1 MLAFVKCR
9 QTFFSK
15 SLACVSLRYCHN
27 EIEEWRDIPGF
38 SRYQL
43 SSFGNFKNKK
53 SRKLLKINYDRMRNS
68 KRSAQIC
75 LMNDLGKPKN
85 VAIARLILSTFHP
98 LQNNEKLL
106 AVHINGDKFDN
117 RLSNLEWN
125 KCCRAHHKFTNGNET

>member
-53 SRKLLKINYDRMRNS
+53 SDKLLKINYDRMKKWKTRATIILRN
-68 KRSAQIC
+68 
-75 LMNDLGKPKN
+75 NLGKTKN
-85 VAIARLILSTFHP
+85 VPIARIMLSVFHP
-98 LQNNEKLL
+98 VENNGNLF
-106 AVHINGDKFDN
+106 AVHINGDTFDN
-117 RLSNLEWN
+117 KLSNLEWN
-125 KCCRAHHKFTNGNET
+125 KNANAYHKFT